1 MNFQQL
7 WRRLEIK
14 SPLFC
19 RVFQTEEKMGRIPNG
34 VYTAKF
40 RSQAVK
46 LIAQKDL
53 SVDLAAKRLSVLKSS
68 LGN

>member
-1 MNFQQL
+1 
-7 WRRLEIK
+7 
-14 SPLFC
+14 
-19 RVFQTEEKMGRIPNG
+19 MGRIPNG

-46 LIAQKDL
+46 LVAQEDL

>member
-1 MNFQQL
+1 
-7 WRRLEIK
+7 
-14 SPLFC
+14 
-19 RVFQTEEKMGRIPNG
+19 MGRIPNG

-46 LIAQKDL
+46 LVAL
-53 SVDLAAKRLSVLKSS
+53 PVDLAAKRLSVLKSS